1 MTAGAAQRRAGRHKF
16 RSALGVALAVFALDR
31 TTKAVV
37 SSRLDLRDAVPVID
51 GFLNI
56 VHARNPGAAFSFLA
70 DAPAWFRGP
79 FFVCVT
85 VGAIIAVLYVVAR
98 LPPQDR
104 LMRAALGGVLG
115 GALGNLF
122 DRLAYGEVVDFID
135 VYWRTHHWPAFN
147 VADSS
152 ITVAVV
158 AILAHTLLSE
168 PPDAS
173 AAHPRGAP
181 RP

>member
-1 MTAGAAQRRAGRHKF
+1 MTPGPARRYTGQHGF
-16 RSALGVALAVFALDR
+16 RSALGVALAVFTLDR
-31 TTKAVV
+31 ATKAVV
-37 SSRLDLRDAVPVID
+37 SSRIDLRDAVPVID

-79 FFVCVT
+79 FFICVT
-85 VGAIIAVLYVVAR
+85 FGAIIAVLYVVAR

-104 LMRAALGGVLG
+104 LMRAALGGILG

-122 DRLAYGEVVDFID
+122 DRLAYGEVIDFID

-152 ITVAVV
+152 ITVAVIT
-158 AILAHTLLSE
+158 ILAQTLLSE

-173 AAHPRGAP
+173 AAYPPGAT

>member
-1 MTAGAAQRRAGRHKF
+1 MTAGSAPNRGGLRRFGSSIA
-16 RSALGVALAVFALDR
+16 VALAVFVLDQA
-31 TTKAVV
+31 TKLLV
-37 SSRLDLRDAVPVID
+37 SSRLGLRDSVQIID

-79 FFVCVT
+79 FFIGVT
-85 VGAIIAVLYVVAR
+85 IGAIVAVLYVVAR
-98 LPPQDR
+98 LPEEDR
-104 LMRAALGGVLG
+104 RMRAALGGVLG
-115 GALGNLF
+115 GALGNLA

-158 AILAHTLLSE
+158 TILLYTLLPGQSE
-168 PPDAS
+168 VPPAQS
-173 AAHPRGAP
+173 TNAP
-181 RP
+181 RT